1 MLTFNF
7 EEMEK
12 YRTIIANQFN
22 QIQTLEKLARSL
34 DNMNKVKYES
44 FRQQMKSEMENDI
57 KKLTS
62 LKDDI
67 ENKKNKLLDDV
78 KNFNIESQNKF
89 KCIDYLLKK
98 NNVECPICY
107 EQITIKNLYNPGCH
121 MEHIHCL
128 DCSKL
133 IDKCSLCKVQKNNG
147 NAMLSNFELNVQ
159 EHSNLVSS
167 LALMFIGDS
176 NNDNNGLLTDD
187 DDESDEE
194 NE

>member
-12 YRTIIANQFN
+12 YRTIIANQYN

-44 FRQQMKSEMENDI
+44 FRQQMKSEMDNDI
-57 KKLTS
+57 EKLTS

-67 ENKKNKLLDDV
+67 EIKKTKFLDNV
-78 KNFNIESQNKF
+78 KTFKIESENKF

-133 IDKCSLCKVQKNNG
+133 IEKCSLCKIP
-147 NAMLSNFELNVQ
+147 LESNLPELGDFELNVQ
-159 EHSNLVSS
+159 EHSNLVQ
-167 LALMFIGDS
+167 AL
-176 NNDNNGLLTDD
+176 NQTLLGLGFNTLDY
-187 DDESDEE
+187 
-194 NE
+194 NEYYNFQGPSQL